1 MHLSTRGNMK
11 IAFIGVGEAIDLI
24 PNTSILVE
32 DSQTL
37 LLDCG
42 YSVPPALWQY
52 SVDPNFLDAIY
63 ISHLHGDHF
72 FGLPAVIL
80 RMMDDNRSKD
90 LTIIY
95 PQEFKELIPQA
106 IDLAFG
112 NFLDEAKFK
121 INFEPIEEHDI
132 VTLGELTLTFA
143 KTQHPR
149 GNLAVKIT
157 NGIQTICYSGD
168 GKMTDA
174 SKHLFNH
181 CDLLI
186 HETHQEKNG
195 NSDVSM
201 FHESIE
207 AILDYQKTHN
217 IAQIACV
224 HISRRIDKQTLQQY
238 QNSSLTFP
246 QSGDFIEL

>member
-1 MHLSTRGNMK
+1 MK
-11 IAFIGVGEAIDLI
+11 ITFIGVGEAVDTVT
-24 PNTSILVE
+24 NASILIE
-32 DSQTL
+32 DSQKL

-42 YSVPPALWQY
+42 YSVPLALWGH

-80 RMMDDNRSKD
+80 RMVNDNRSKD
-90 LTIIY
+90 LTIVY

-121 INFEPIEEHDI
+121 INFEPVEEHDI

-149 GNLAVKIT
+149 GNLAVRIT
-157 NGIQTICYSGD
+157 NGIQTVCYSGD

-174 SKHLFNH
+174 SKRLYNQ
-181 CDLLI
+181 CDILI
-186 HETHQEKNG
+186 HETHLEKNIL
-195 NSDVSM
+195 SDMPM

-207 AILDYQKTHN
+207 TILEYQRTHN
-217 IAQIACV
+217 IKQIACV
-224 HISRRIDKQTLQQY
+224 HVNRNIDKKSLQQY
-238 QNSSLTFP
+238 QTPSLIFP
-246 QSGDFIEL
+246 QSGDLIEL